1 MSRTKFA
8 RHHGMAPKF
17 ALVLV
22 VCFSL
27 LGAFAALPAFT
38 GHTNYWVGAEWADYN
53 DAANWR
59 VDDPD
64 TAATVAPGAN
74 DLIYLDGN
82 TTYKF
87 DLGGLSKTIAI
98 ISSNATNGYY
108 GGEGT
113 INVTNGALTIRD
125 TFGSGT
131 KLNVWDGGTVTF
143 GSGISETL

>member
-1 MSRTKFA
+1 MLKRQVAKWA
-8 RHHGMAPKF
+8 IAACAAMA
-17 ALVLV
+17 AG
-22 VCFSL
+22 
-27 LGAFAALPAFT
+27 GAFAALPAFT

-74 DLIYLDGN
+74 DLIYLDRN

-87 DLGGLSKTIAI
+87 DLGRLSKTIAI
-98 ISSNATNGYY
+98 ISSNATNGYN

-113 INVTNGALTIRD
+113 INITNGTLTIRD
-125 TFGSGT
+125 TCG
-131 KLNVWDGGTVTF
+131 W
-143 GSGISETL
+143 